1 MAGPRLAPFPLIA
14 VLGGSVSLALAGC
27 GPSAQPAAAPA
38 TVTVTATATVT
49 ASAPAAA
56 SGAAGSAAGGNPAC
70 PSAAAVSKAAGT
82 AYLPPTANTAAGTLN
97 CSYQASSGLLLI
109 SFEKATLPVSHL
121 KQVADDHRPAQGGV
135 KLSSVHGIGDAAYL
149 LTVKPSGQAAALEL
163 IAQSGSRVVTILGAG
178 KIGQLKAIARMA
190 IGS

>member
-1 MAGPRLAPFPLIA
+1 VTGPRLAPVPLIA
-14 VLGGSVSLALAGC
+14 VLCGGLGLALAGC
-27 GPSAQPAAAPA
+27 GPSSQSAAAPA

-49 ASAPAAA
+49 VSAPAAT
-56 SGAAGSAAGGNPAC
+56 SSAAASAAGENPAC

-109 SFEKATLPVSHL
+109 SFEQATLPVSDL
-121 KQVADDHRPAQGGV
+121 KQVADDHGPAHGGV
-135 KLSSVHGIGDAAYL
+135 KLSPVHGIGDAAYL

-163 IAQSGSRVVTILGAG
+163 VAQSGSRVITILGAG

-190 IGS
+190 IAS